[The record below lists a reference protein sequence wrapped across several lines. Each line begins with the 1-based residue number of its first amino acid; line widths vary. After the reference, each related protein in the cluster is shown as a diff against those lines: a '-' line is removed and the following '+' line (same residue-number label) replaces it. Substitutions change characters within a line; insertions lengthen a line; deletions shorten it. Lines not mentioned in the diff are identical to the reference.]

1 MNQRLVKTIEAR
13 IGGYMVK
20 DVSGDVQF
28 FSDSPVYN
36 VKDEEWHG
44 NDITD
49 FLKRY
54 MESLIDGDM
63 IYTFSLSLRLC
74 EK

>member
-1 MNQRLVKTIEAR
+1 MIQPLVKTIEAR
-13 IGGYMVK
+13 IEGFVVK
-20 DVSGDVQF
+20 EVSGDVQF

-54 MESLIDGDM
+54 MESLIDGEM
-63 IYTFSLSLRLC
+63 VYTFNLSLRLC